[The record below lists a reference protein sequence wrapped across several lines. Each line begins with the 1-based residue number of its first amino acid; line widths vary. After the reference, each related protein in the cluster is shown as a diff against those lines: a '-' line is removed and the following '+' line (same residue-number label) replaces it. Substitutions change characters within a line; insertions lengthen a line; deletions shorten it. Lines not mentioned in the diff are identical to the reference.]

1 MITNLLNKNNTK
13 IISYLAISPGSRY
26 TRKEIKEKT
35 KLNNVPLD
43 ESISKLTILQI
54 IKKEKNLY
62 YLNLEHEPTKKLIE
76 MIKAEYSR
84 YSVSYEIFSILLE
97 TIDKILKYKQIQNI
111 ILFGSYAKL
120 IHTDRSDIDIAIVS
134 SDKINDKV
142 KKRIINAIEQI
153 SKKENKKID
162 IKFFTNKEIKEN
174 QSDPLIKDI
183 ARNGK
188 PLI

>member
-1 MITNLLNKNNTK
+1 MITNLLNKNNIK

-26 TRKEIKEKT
+26 ARKEIKEKT
-35 KLNNVPLD
+35 KLNNMPLD
-43 ESISKLTILQI
+43 ESISKLILLQI

-62 YLNLEHEPTKKLIE
+62 SLNLEHEPTKELIE
-76 MIKAEYSR
+76 LIKSEYSR
-84 YSVSYEIFSILLE
+84 YNVSYEIFIILLE
-97 TIDKILKYKQIQNI
+97 TIDKISKYKQIQNI

-120 IHTDRSDIDIAIVS
+120 IHTDRSDIDIAIIS

-183 ARNGK
+183 LRNGK